1 MIYAFGGFEPSYA
14 GDNHWIA
21 NSADII
27 GDVKIGLEVSIWWNA
42 VVRADNESIIIG
54 NRSNIQ
60 DGCILHVDPGYPMT
74 IGANVTVGHMC
85 MLHGC
90 EVGDGSLIGIGSTI
104 LNGAKIGKNCLIGAH
119 SLITEG
125 KEIPENSLVMGSP
138 GKIIRELDADQIGGL
153 SENANGYV
161 VRAKRYAQELRQISP
176 QKGAADSTGF

>member
-85 MLHGC
+85 MHG
-90 EVGDGSLIGIGSTI
+90 VPKLLAIYFT
-104 LNGAKIGKNCLIGAH
+104 LLKKFN
-119 SLITEG
+119 
-125 KEIPENSLVMGSP
+125 
-138 GKIIRELDADQIGGL
+138 
-153 SENANGYV
+153 
-161 VRAKRYAQELRQISP
+161 
-176 QKGAADSTGF
+176 